1 MSNSKFKKHILA
13 HREQCGIGRD
23 QLIKMASL
31 KKLSQRE
38 IKIMK
43 IANDRITDQMNLIDD
58 MIIVLDLNSKSMKN
72 AANKRAKTVHKNIR
86 SKSKRK

>member
-1 MSNSKFKKHILA
+1 MNSSKFKKHVLA
-13 HREQCGIGRD
+13 HREQCGLARD

-38 IKIMK
+38 IEIMK

-58 MIIVLDLNSKSMKN
+58 MIIVLDLKSKSMKSV
-72 AANKRAKTVHKNIR
+72 ANKHAKTVHKN
-86 SKSKRK
+86 SSNKSKRE